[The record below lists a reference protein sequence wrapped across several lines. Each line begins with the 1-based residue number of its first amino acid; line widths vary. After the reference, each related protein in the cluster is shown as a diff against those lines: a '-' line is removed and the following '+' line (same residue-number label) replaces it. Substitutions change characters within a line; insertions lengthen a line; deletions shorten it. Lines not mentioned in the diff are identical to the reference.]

1 MAIKVAPRP
10 NLRTWD
16 RLYFPAIFRGLFMTF
31 RYMLRK
37 KYTMQFPEVKWKFP
51 WKYRGFPQLVMG
63 DNGIE
68 KCVACKLCE
77 VVCPPLAITI
87 NIGDYPDPDKRE
99 RVPAEFIIDM
109 GRCIVCGLCEEA
121 CPKDAIYLSQ
131 TFAQSNYDRKGFIYK
146 KEDLL
151 IPNPKE
157 DPDGYRRALG
167 EKAVKL

>member
-1 MAIKVAPRP
+1 MAVKLAPRP
-10 NLRTWD
+10 NLHWWD
-16 RLYFPAIFRGLFMTF
+16 KLYFPAILRGLWMTL

-37 KYTMQFPEVKWKFP
+37 TYTMQFPEVKWKFP
-51 WKYRGFPQLVMG
+51 WKYRGFPKLVMG

-87 NIGDYPDPDKRE
+87 NIGDYPDPDKQE

-121 CPKDAIYLSQ
+121 CPKDAIVLSDSHIMSSGSRESLI
-131 TFAQSNYDRKGFIYK
+131 FK
-146 KEDLL
+146 KDLL
-151 IPNPKE
+151 IENYQDIE
-157 DPDGYRRALG
+157 TMRR
-167 EKAVKL
+167 